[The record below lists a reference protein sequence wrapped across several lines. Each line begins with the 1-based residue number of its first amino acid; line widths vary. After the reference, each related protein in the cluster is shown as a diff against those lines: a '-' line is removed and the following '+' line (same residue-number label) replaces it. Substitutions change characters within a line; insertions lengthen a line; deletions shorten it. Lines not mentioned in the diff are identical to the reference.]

1 MSQSISFVLNIYTK
15 EEKEIK
21 SLWFM
26 VQCCSFIYVRYSQVL
41 SLKSEVT
48 YVTPVLQAFAGN
60 SNTESVVRHD
70 LQNPI
75 VARYLRIIP
84 LDWSEEG
91 RIGLR
96 FEIYGCPYCKL
107 TLHYHIPQQ
116 ISAKTAFCGSY
127 LYDAEYI

>member
-1 MSQSISFVLNIYTK
+1 MYFTSF
-15 EEKEIK
+15 
-21 SLWFM
+21 
-26 VQCCSFIYVRYSQVL
+26 
-41 SLKSEVT
+41 
-48 YVTPVLQAFAGN
+48 LQAFAGN

-70 LQNPI
+70 LQNPT

-107 TLHYHIPQQ
+107 TLLCYISHQYHPIEQGLASKFGIEP
-116 ISAKTAFCGSY
+116 KTNFTT
-127 LYDAEYI
+127 